1 MKSARFSSRREF
13 LTYFR
18 GIGLASTL
26 LPGVLWEKASAQQAT
41 AITRDMLRSAAAV
54 AGLEFTDAELDSM
67 VEGLNQTR
75 ERYAEM
81 RAIPLDD
88 DVTPPLAFVPVP
100 PGAKLPPAK
109 NLFRPSKA
117 QRRDRPAN
125 LEDLAFWPVTDLG
138 QLVKARRVR
147 SVELTEMYLDRLK
160 RYNAKLNCVVTFTDD
175 LSKLQAEQADWD
187 IAAGRYRGPLHGIPW
202 GAKDIISV
210 RGYPTTWGSDAFRNR
225 VIDADASVIR
235 FMEEAGAVL
244 VAKLATGELATGDQW
259 FGGRTNNPWKIE
271 EGSSGSSAGPAAAT
285 AAGLVAFGI
294 GSETSGSILSPA
306 AVCGVSGLRPTFGRV
321 SRTGVMTLS
330 WTLDRVGPLCRSV
343 EDCALVL
350 RAIARPDGEDFSVTE
365 RPLDW
370 DASLDVKSL
379 RVGYLE
385 EGFAPADRDADWKR
399 NDAAALEAIRSL
411 GITPQ
416 PFRLPEMPLRL
427 MRGIFGV
434 ESAAAF
440 DEFIRDRHDSELTD
454 KTRGN
459 GMRRD
464 RFTPAVEYLQAQ
476 RIRSLIMRQLA
487 QATSQFDVYLAPYVN
502 PRAGRPPTVGRHT
515 TGPDH
520 HPLRRGEPLRLPLH
534 RSAERLH
541 GPGDSDQ
548 LHLYRPALRRG
559 RGPRAREGVSGRHG
573 LAPALPASLRRS
585 CGSGFSRHS
594 SWTIGAEAPSHRLL
608 IRAGSAPSRARGTYN
623 W

>member
-1 MKSARFSSRREF
+1 
-13 LTYFR
+13 
-18 GIGLASTL
+18 
-26 LPGVLWEKASAQQAT
+26 
-41 AITRDMLRSAAAV
+41 
-54 AGLEFTDAELDSM
+54 
-67 VEGLNQTR
+67 
-75 ERYAEM
+75 
-81 RAIPLDD
+81 
-88 DVTPPLAFVPVP
+88 VTI
-100 PGAKLPPAK
+100 
-109 NLFRPSKA
+109 
-117 QRRDRPAN
+117 
-125 LEDLAFWPVTDLG
+125 
-138 QLVKARRVR
+138 
-147 SVELTEMYLDRLK
+147 
-160 RYNAKLNCVVTFTDD
+160 TDD
-175 LSKLQAEQADWD
+175 LAKLQAEQADWD

-225 VIDADASVIR
+225 VIDADASVIK

-244 VAKLATGELATGDQW
+244 IAKLATGELATGDQW
-259 FGGRTNNPWKIE
+259 FGGRTNNPWKVE

-399 NDAAALEAIRSL
+399 NDAAALEAIRGL

-487 QATSQFDVYLAPYVN
+487 QATSQFDVCLAPYVN
-502 PRAGRPPTVGRHT
+502 PRAGRPPASGATPTPPDPISTHFGAANLCGYPCIGVPNGFTAQGTPTSFTFTGRPYGEAAVLALAKAYQDA
-515 TGPDH
+515 TGWHLRYP
-520 HPLRRGEPLRLPLH
+520 PL
-534 RSAERLH
+534 S
-541 GPGDSDQ
+541 
-548 LHLYRPALRRG
+548 
-559 RGPRAREGVSGRHG
+559 
-573 LAPALPASLRRS
+573 
-585 CGSGFSRHS
+585 
-594 SWTIGAEAPSHRLL
+594 
-608 IRAGSAPSRARGTYN
+608 
-623 W
+623 